1 MQQKWMHSAYNECH
15 CSRYTFDTFFFFLG
29 GGGVSAPFSEVYFLK
44 RGYQVSTMIAC
55 FPLKQSLISHVEQ
68 LQENKIQIP
77 DSILIAMNKK
87 KKLSCAKKQ
96 VKHYL

>member
-1 MQQKWMHSAYNECH
+1 
-15 CSRYTFDTFFFFLG
+15 
-29 GGGVSAPFSEVYFLK
+29 
-44 RGYQVSTMIAC
+44 MIAC

-96 VKHYL
+96 VKHYLWHFKGVSISNDILIDL

>member
-1 MQQKWMHSAYNECH
+1 MHAMNATVLDIH
-15 CSRYTFDTFFFFLG
+15 LILFFWG
-29 GGGVSAPFSEVYFLK
+29 GGWLTAPSSEVYFLK
-44 RGYQVSTMIAC
+44 RGYQVSTMITC
-55 FPLKQSLISHVEQ
+55 FPSNQSLISHVEQ

-87 KKLSCAKKQ
+87 KKLSFAKKQ